1 MDPAAD
7 LAADP
12 AVVHADH
19 AEEDVDPAMDRMSAD
34 HAMPVDPVAAAI
46 VDTLAARQLQLA
58 MSKKGS
64 PEHQDDRIEPIP
76 ISSSYSSNIR
86 EPQI

>member
-1 MDPAAD
+1 
-7 LAADP
+7 
-12 AVVHADH
+12 
-19 AEEDVDPAMDRMSAD
+19 
-34 HAMPVDPVAAAI
+34 MPVDPVAAAI